1 MLPAFVN
8 ARRKVGAPDVALLFA
23 VSLRTRAARLEQRA
37 AHVDRDRGRLI
48 DAAAFL
54 VDLLDD
60 AHVRVGQRRQRDGRR
75 CRRAIAFQGQILAPP
90 RLDAAAQLGDRVRVP
105 VHGGL
110 ELRNDLLLLLEV
122 RLQRRDALLVGT
134 QALDQGLPGL
144 EVGAERFDL
153 RVVLAF
159 LAVVRL
165 AQRPELRRGLRG
177 LGFSFL
183 QLRPELF
190 DLAARLRP
198 HAIYAVGI
206 AAQRSDELL
215 LAFELRAHALELEV
229 ARANLGAQLRRFLG
243 VGAQRLDQRV
253 LPLDALRQLLEL
265 AVFAGRALEL
275 GDPGALLLELLQ
287 DDRELGAPIGQEA
300 SQ

>member
-37 AHVDRDRGRLI
+37 AHVDRDRGLLI

-144 EVGAERFDL
+144 EVG
-153 RVVLAF
+153 
-159 LAVVRL
+159 